1 MRPLRG
7 LANFPLYPING
18 TDLAAGGTKAT
29 DKIYDTYI
37 YICVCVNLYTYICL
51 HIYIYVCVYVDI
63 YIYMYVF
70 ISRVSDRVRKP
81 MACHSFPRNE

>member
-18 TDLAAGGTKAT
+18 ADLAAGGTKAT

-37 YICVCVNLYTYICL
+37 YIYVCVNLYTYICL
-51 HIYIYVCVYVDI
+51 HIIYIYICVCICRYIYVCI
-63 YIYMYVF
+63 HIKGFRQGEETNGLPF
-70 ISRVSDRVRKP
+70 ISQK
-81 MACHSFPRNE
+81 